1 MSIRNSM
8 HLLCTLH
15 HWPSFSS
22 RSGAVI
28 VSRLLGLGSVTER
41 ASDVECLASLN
52 DNFCSKALKE

>member
-1 MSIRNSM
+1 M